1 MLPNIEQE
9 NTKKGAQK
17 LTPEQRDEILVK
29 VLESVSTESMK
40 SVSDTSVARIVTD
53 FAKSIELANK
63 DLVENLVDED
73 KTLLKDVVKEISK
86 LQGKNSEDLK
96 RLGVL
101 AEKILLSADKSG
113 NEKLKGVGERL
124 KESVLQEK
132 FQDAN
137 ATLTGDQDTFKN
149 RFMRNVTGK
158 TPAEAKVQGTSIF
171 GSVLKDFSYGFRK
184 GLGDSFVKD
193 EERRERI
200 RAKADYENK
209 KVALAESSASDFGK
223 ILDSV
228 NSPDQDKFETGGG
241 EQTTSLSNPD
251 SKPDTASR
259 SDEQELRAG
268 IRDTDPAFSRSA
280 TDSIDP
286 WETRWADLMDTLNKI
301 KDCVCT
307 CQCTGSG
314 FPGLPL
320 PVPLPTPVST
330 KTPVRVAE
338 RVAATRSIPITAT
351 AAEQLSLAKPI
362 AQPTLLPSQKVATAK
377 PLQLTQQRA
386 GPTLEEL
393 GIKRTVK
400 EKVPVRATAQPVY
413 QSKELSVAERLR
425 TGQISNAEEAKRIHL
440 AERASGKT
448 IGAAER
454 TTVPGPKV
462 EPEVAAARNRRPN
475 ENITTE
481 EGRNNWRAR
490 RIAESSEDA
499 LLRRLM
505 ESGRR
510 NNSTTGSSGSLVPV
524 RGTTAPTKPWY
535 SRAWEGTKSAGS
547 RAWDATKRTVSG
559 GWEKAKGLG
568 TSGWNKVTSGAER
581 FGKWSA
587 NTRVGQAV
595 VGATESRV
603 GKGISSAASKVANS
617 GAVKWGGRALGVLG
631 AGLDIY
637 NRKKQGQ
644 SNTKVAAGVGSGLA
658 GAALGA
664 KAGAVAGGAV
674 GSLFFG
680 VGAAPGAAIGG
691 FLGGVGGYFAG
702 SGAGDWVYDKITG
715 EKKPAS
721 EAKPGDKK
729 PAKVAAVTA
738 PRQNPM
744 AREGVVSPVAA
755 KTMSAPTTGKTA
767 GLETGRNLDGAVI
780 ERGTDMTAKSAAPVI
795 NVPPPT
801 VIQAP
806 ANTQQSPV
814 FGSGRDYINARP
826 TDNTWLRF
834 QEKRAVA

>member
-184 GLGDSFVKD
+184 GLGGSFVKD

-259 SDEQELRAG
+259 SDDQELRAG

-280 TDSIDP
+280 TDGIDP
-286 WETRWADLMDTLNKI
+286 WETRWAELMDTLNKI

-307 CQCTGSG
+307 CQCTGNNDVGPDIDLPDPRRRPAQRQRARVRGRGTGILAAGAAAAAGLAAGAVGAWDWAKGKLG
-314 FPGLPL
+314 FGESTVGAPESMPASRTTPSAPANDVTRVPGQTPKA
-320 PVPLPTPVST
+320 VPGQQPSRTLPTPANDRGVKIPPAANDDDRMVEEQKKRVNERPSYEGPSNDE
-330 KTPVRVAE
+330 KTPPKKPGTAE
-338 RVAATRSIPITAT
+338 PSTRTRPNVPPAANDGPS
-351 AAEQLSLAKPI
+351 AKP
-362 AQPTLLPSQKVATAK
+362 K
-377 PLQLTQQRA
+377 
-386 GPTLEEL
+386 G
-393 GIKRTVK
+393 GF
-400 EKVPVRATAQPVY
+400 
-413 QSKELSVAERLR
+413 
-425 TGQISNAEEAKRIHL
+425 
-440 AERASGKT
+440 
-448 IGAAER
+448 
-454 TTVPGPKV
+454 
-462 EPEVAAARNRRPN
+462 
-475 ENITTE
+475 
-481 EGRNNWRAR
+481 W
-490 RIAESSEDA
+490 
-499 LLRRLM
+499 
-505 ESGRR
+505 
-510 NNSTTGSSGSLVPV
+510 
-524 RGTTAPTKPWY
+524 
-535 SRAWEGTKSAGS
+535 S
-547 RAWDATKRTVSG
+547 RAWDKVKGATGIGK
-559 GWEKAKGLG
+559 
-568 TSGWNKVTSGAER
+568 SGA
-581 FGKWSA
+581 GK
-587 NTRVGQAV
+587 
-595 VGATESRV
+595 
-603 GKGISSAASKVANS
+603 
-617 GAVKWGGRALGVLG
+617 
-631 AGLDIY
+631 
-637 NRKKQGQ
+637 
-644 SNTKVAAGVGSGLA
+644 
-658 GAALGA
+658 LGA
-664 KAGAVAGGAV
+664 KAAGKSLLKKIPGVSILAGLGFGAQRALQGDFVGAGLEVASGAAGTV
-674 GSLFFG
+674 PFFG
-680 VGAAPGAAIGG
+680 TAASLGIDAGLAARDLNALPDNTPTTAANSAPTSSLASTAANSAPTSSLASTAATGAAGAAG
-691 FLGGVGGYFAG
+691 
-702 SGAGDWVYDKITG
+702 
-715 EKKPAS
+715 
-721 EAKPGDKK
+721 
-729 PAKVAAVTA
+729 AKVATGAA
-738 PRQNPM
+738 
-744 AREGVVSPVAA
+744 GAA
-755 KTMSAPTTGKTA
+755 KKPSMFNRAVNRVMGSAKNMPAKASSFLGSAGRKLGTAGRFAGRVLGKVALPLAAGMAAYDAYKGFNADEKATTGQKFLNAGRNIASGLTFGLVDSTEEKMASGEYSGSQIKPVGKTA

-826 TDNTWLRF
+826 TDSTWLRF

>member
-9 NTKKGAQK
+9 NTKKGAEK

-184 GLGDSFVKD
+184 GLGGSFVKD

-228 NSPDQDKFETGGG
+228 NSSNTNSPDQDKFETGGG

-251 SKPDTASR
+251 NKPDAVSR
-259 SDEQELRAG
+259 SDIEELKSG

-280 TDSIDP
+280 TDGVDP
-286 WETRWADLMDTLNKI
+286 WETRWSDLMDMLNKI
-301 KDCVCT
+301 KDCVCS
-307 CQCTGSG
+307 CQCTGDS
-314 FPGLPL
+314 
-320 PVPLPTPVST
+320 PVPDIDLPDPRRRPGQRQRARVRGRGTGILAAGAVAAAGLAAGAVGAWDWAKGKLGFGESSVGTPESMPATRTTPNAPANDVTRVPGQAPKTVPGQAPKTVPGQTPSRTLPTPANDPGVKIPPAANDDDRMVEEQKKRVNERPT
-330 KTPVRVAE
+330 YQGPETEEKTPPKKPGTAE
-338 RVAATRSIPITAT
+338 PSTRTRPNIPPAANDVPS
-351 AAEQLSLAKPI
+351 AKP
-362 AQPTLLPSQKVATAK
+362 K
-377 PLQLTQQRA
+377 
-386 GPTLEEL
+386 G
-393 GIKRTVK
+393 GFW
-400 EKVPVRATAQPVY
+400 
-413 QSKELSVAERLR
+413 
-425 TGQISNAEEAKRIHL
+425 SNAWDKVKGATGI
-440 AERASGKT
+440 GK
-448 IGAAER
+448 
-454 TTVPGPKV
+454 
-462 EPEVAAARNRRPN
+462 
-475 ENITTE
+475 
-481 EGRNNWRAR
+481 
-490 RIAESSEDA
+490 
-499 LLRRLM
+499 
-505 ESGRR
+505 
-510 NNSTTGSSGSLVPV
+510 
-524 RGTTAPTKPWY
+524 
-535 SRAWEGTKSAGS
+535 
-547 RAWDATKRTVSG
+547 
-559 GWEKAKGLG
+559 
-568 TSGWNKVTSGAER
+568 SGA
-581 FGKWSA
+581 GK
-587 NTRVGQAV
+587 
-595 VGATESRV
+595 
-603 GKGISSAASKVANS
+603 
-617 GAVKWGGRALGVLG
+617 
-631 AGLDIY
+631 
-637 NRKKQGQ
+637 
-644 SNTKVAAGVGSGLA
+644 
-658 GAALGA
+658 LGA
-664 KAGAVAGGAV
+664 KAAGKSLLKKIPGVSILAGLGFGAQRALQGD
-674 GSLFFG
+674 F
-680 VGAAPGAAIGG
+680 VGAGLEVASGAAGTVP
-691 FLGGVGGYFAG
+691 FLGTAASLGIDAG
-702 SGAGDWVYDKITG
+702 LAARDLN
-715 EKKPAS
+715 AL
-721 EAKPGDKK
+721 PGDT
-729 PAKVAAVTA
+729 PT
-738 PRQNPM
+738 
-744 AREGVVSPVAA
+744 
-755 KTMSAPTTGKTA
+755 SAPTSAPRSAPASSLASTAATGAAGAAGATAAKPSMFNRALNRVMGSAKKLPSAASALSNSAGRRLGTAGRFAGRVLGKVALPLAAGMAAYDAYKGFNADEKATTGQKFLNAGRNIASGLTFGLVDSTEEKMASGEYSGSQIKPVGKTA

-826 TDNTWLRF
+826 TDSTWLRF